1 MRFLLLG
8 FSLSF
13 VIACVTSS
21 GGGGTNPAP
30 RPRPAPVDHTGH
42 TGHTGGDHTPT
53 PKRDPKPAG
62 AQCQA
67 SAECESGVCEGEGCG
82 DTPGTCAPA
91 QRACTRDL
99 RQYCG
104 CDGKTFQASGSCPG
118 QRFSAKAACGA
129 P

>member
-21 GGGGTNPAP
+21 GGGGGSSP
-30 RPRPAPVDHTGH
+30 RPARPAPVDHSGH
-42 TGHTGGDHTPT
+42 AGHGGDHGGPAT
-53 PKRDPKPAG
+53 PKREAKPAG
-62 AQCQA
+62 AQCSAA
-67 SAECESGVCEGEGCG
+67 SECESGVCEGEGCG
-82 DTPGTCAPA
+82 DNAGTCAPA
-91 QRACTRDL
+91 NRGCTRDL

-118 QRFSAKAACGA
+118 QRFSARAAC

>member
-21 GGGGTNPAP
+21 GGGRTSPGP
-30 RPRPAPVDHTGH
+30 RPRPAPVDHSNHAGH
-42 TGHTGGDHTPT
+42 GDHTPT
-53 PKRDPKPAG
+53 PKRDAKPAG

-67 SAECESGVCEGEGCG
+67 ASECESGTCEGQGCG

-91 QRACTRDL
+91 QRGCTRDL

-118 QRFSAKAACGA
+118 QRFSAREAC

>member
-13 VIACVTSS
+13 VFACVTNS
-21 GGGGTNPAP
+21 GGSTGPGPA
-30 RPRPAPVDHTGH
+30 RPRPAPVDH

-53 PKRDPKPAG
+53 PKRDAKPAG
-62 AQCQA
+62 AQC
-67 SAECESGVCEGEGCG
+67 SAATECESGVCEGEGCG
-82 DTPGTCAPA
+82 DTAGTCAPA

-118 QRFSAKAACGA
+118 QRFSARQAC